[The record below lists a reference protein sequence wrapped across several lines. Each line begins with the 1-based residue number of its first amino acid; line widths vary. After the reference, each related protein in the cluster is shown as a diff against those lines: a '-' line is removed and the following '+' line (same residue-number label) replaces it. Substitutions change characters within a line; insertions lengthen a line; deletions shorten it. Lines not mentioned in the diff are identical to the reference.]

1 MKQRIPTLDE
11 YINES
16 IVSEGMKLMSDEDLA
31 SALKSMTPND
41 KHMLAKIAAG
51 AWMGS
56 WMFSDEDVPDVIDVL
71 KQTPIQQ
78 VKKYFPE
85 LLEGNAYKIPNEEKA
100 KEVLNACQ
108 KQCDPL
114 LIKAGKAA
122 ANVGYSDLEA
132 YLDAYI
138 TDMQD
143 GVDDPGIPV
152 VNKILDDIEAICLK
166 FAKKYTSSKNVNSLK
181 GTLYSAIVEGGPYF
195 TILDSIGKD
204 IE

>member
-1 MKQRIPTLDE
+1 MKKRIPTLDE
-11 YINES
+11 FI
-16 IVSEGMKLMSDEDLA
+16 
-31 SALKSMTPND
+31 T
-41 KHMLAKIAAG
+41 
-51 AWMGS
+51 
-56 WMFSDEDVPDVIDVL
+56 
-71 KQTPIQQ
+71 
-78 VKKYFPE
+78 
-85 LLEGNAYKIPNEEKA
+85 EGNAYKIPNEEKA
-100 KEVLNACQ
+100 KEILNACQ

-122 ANVGYSDLEA
+122 AKTGYSDLEA

-138 TDMQD
+138 TDIQD
-143 GVDDPGIPV
+143 GIDDPGIPV